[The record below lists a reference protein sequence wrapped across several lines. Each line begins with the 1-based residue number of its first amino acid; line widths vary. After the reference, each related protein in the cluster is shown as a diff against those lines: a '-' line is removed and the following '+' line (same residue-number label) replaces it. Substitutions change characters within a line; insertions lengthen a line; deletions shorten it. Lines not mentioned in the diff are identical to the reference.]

1 MVEWSNFI
9 SSVGFPI
16 ACSCALGFVL
26 WQMWKHVKTT
36 CDKLT
41 ETNAELT
48 YTNKELVKTNSNLVS
63 SINVKLDKLIEKI
76 K

>member
-41 ETNAELT
+41 ETNAEL
-48 YTNKELVKTNSNLVS
+48 VKTNSNLVG
-63 SINVKLDKLIEKI
+63 SINVKLDKLIEELK
-76 K
+76 

>member
-16 ACSCALGFVL
+16 ACSCALGFIL

-36 CDKLT
+36 CDRLT
-41 ETNAELT
+41 ETNA
-48 YTNKELVKTNSNLVS
+48 ELVKTNSNLVG
-63 SINVKLDKLIEKI
+63 SINVKLDKLIEELK
-76 K
+76 

>member
-1 MVEWSNFI
+1 MEAWSNFI

-16 ACSCALGFVL
+16 ACTCALGFVL

-41 ETNAELT
+41 ETNAEL
-48 YTNKELVKTNSNLVS
+48 VKTNSNLVG
-63 SINVKLDKLIEKI
+63 SINVKLDKLIEELK
-76 K
+76 

>member
-1 MVEWSNFI
+1 METWINFI
-9 SSVGFPI
+9 NSVGFPI
-16 ACSCALGFVL
+16 ACCCALGFVL

-48 YTNKELVKTNSNLVS
+48 YTNKENQHY
-63 SINVKLDKLIEKI
+63 
-76 K
+76 

>member
-36 CDKLT
+36 CDRLT
-41 ETNAELT
+41 ETNA
-48 YTNKELVKTNSNLVS
+48 ELVKTNSNLVG
-63 SINVKLDKLIEKI
+63 SINVKLDKLIEELK
-76 K
+76 

>member
-1 MVEWSNFI
+1 MASERTHRA
-9 SSVGFPI
+9 VGHRFRR
-16 ACSCALGFVL
+16 FVL

>member
-1 MVEWSNFI
+1 MEAWSNFI

-16 ACSCALGFVL
+16 ACTCALGFVL

-41 ETNAELT
+41 ETNAEL
-48 YTNKELVKTNSNLVS
+48 VKTNSNLVG
-63 SINVKLDKLIEKI
+63 SINVKLDKLIEEFK
-76 K
+76 

>member
-1 MVEWSNFI
+1 M
-9 SSVGFPI
+9 
-16 ACSCALGFVL
+16 
-26 WQMWKHVKTT
+26 Q
-36 CDKLT
+36 
-41 ETNAELT
+41 ELT

>member
-1 MVEWSNFI
+1 MW
-9 SSVGFPI
+9 
-16 ACSCALGFVL
+16 FVL

>member
-1 MVEWSNFI
+1 MEAWSNFI

-16 ACSCALGFVL
+16 ACTCALGFIL

-41 ETNAELT
+41 ETNAEL
-48 YTNKELVKTNSNLVS
+48 VKTNSNLVG
-63 SINVKLDKLIEKI
+63 SINVKLDKLIEELK
-76 K
+76 